1 MSYTSRRQAVVQR
14 FKPSTGG
21 HSRLDVADG
30 AMLMV
35 VTVWA
40 GNNVLTKSAL
50 GESIS
55 PRVYVFLRLLIVALL
70 LFGLLGFRRQNI
82 SIPRADFGRFLLAGV
97 SGYAAYNMLFVLGLA
112 RTSAFSAAILVATA
126 PVITL
131 LLAAVLGI
139 ERVRPRQWIGV
150 AAAFAGVAIFV
161 GEKLLNGR
169 PASGDLLNLLA
180 AVAFAIYGLTT
191 QDLVRR
197 HGAQITTAWSVLI
210 GLTAVLPLTLPAVL
224 DEEWEA
230 LQWRGWIAVLY
241 AAVLSMLLAYTLWSW
256 AIGRRGAG
264 RTVPYLFLI
273 PVITGMLAMVFLN
286 DAIGRYQLIGA
297 GFALTGVGL
306 ARWSAGGLP
315 RVNRGP

>member
-1 MSYTSRRQAVVQR
+1 MVQR
-14 FKPSTGG
+14 FKLSPDGQSTFDIA
-21 HSRLDVADG
+21 DVV
-30 AMLMV
+30 MLTV

-55 PRVYVFLRLLIVALL
+55 PRVYVFLRLLIVAVL
-70 LFGLLGFRRQNI
+70 LFGLLGLRRQDI
-82 SIPRADFGRFLLAGV
+82 SIQRVDYGRFLLAGV

-131 LLAAVLGI
+131 LLAAALRI
-139 ERVRPRQWIGV
+139 ERVRPRQWT
-150 AAAFAGVAIFV
+150 GVAIAFTGVTVFV

-169 PASGDLLNLLA
+169 PASGDALNLLA

-191 QDLVRR
+191 QDLVRGY
-197 HGAQITTAWSVLI
+197 GAQVTTAWSVLI
-210 GLTAVLPLTLPAVL
+210 GLVAVLPFTLPAMM
-224 DEEWEA
+224 DEQWDT

-241 AAVLSMLLAYTLWSW
+241 AAVLSMLAAYTLWSW

-273 PVITGMLAMVFLN
+273 PVITGVLAMVFLD

-306 ARWSAGGLP
+306 ARRSAGVEVG
-315 RVNRGP
+315 RRRGG

>member
-1 MSYTSRRQAVVQR
+1 VIERFARGSDNQASV
-14 FKPSTGG
+14 
-21 HSRLDVADG
+21 DIADLV
-30 AMLMV
+30 MLIV

-55 PRVYVFLRLLIVALL
+55 ARTYVFLRLLIVTAL
-70 LFGLLGFRRQNI
+70 LFGLLGFRRQ
-82 SIPRADFGRFLLAGV
+82 SLAIPQAGYGRFLLAGI
-97 SGYAAYNMLFVLGLA
+97 SGYAAYNLLFVLGLA

-131 LLAAVLGI
+131 LLAAALRI
-139 ERVRPRQWIGV
+139 EQVRARQWIGV
-150 AAAFAGVAIFV
+150 LVAFAGVAIFV

-169 PASGDLLNLLA
+169 PASGDGLNLLA
-180 AVAFAIYGLTT
+180 AVAFAVYGLTT
-191 QDLVRR
+191 QDLVREY
-197 HGAQITTAWSVLI
+197 GAQVTTAWSVLI
-210 GLTAVLPLTLPAVL
+210 GLLAALPFTLPAVM
-224 DEEWEA
+224 DERWEA

-273 PVITGMLAMVFLN
+273 PIITGILAMIFL
-286 DAIGRYQLIGA
+286 DDTIGRYQLIGG
-297 GFALTGVGL
+297 GFALTGVAL
-306 ARWSAGGLP
+306 ARKSAS
-315 RVNRGP
+315 